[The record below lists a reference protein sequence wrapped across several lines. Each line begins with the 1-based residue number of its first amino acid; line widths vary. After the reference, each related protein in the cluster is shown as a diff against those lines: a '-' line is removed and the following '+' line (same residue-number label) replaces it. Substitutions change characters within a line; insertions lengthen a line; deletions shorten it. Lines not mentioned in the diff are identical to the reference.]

1 MTPRHEPWVP
11 HISLVFR
18 EMWDTTAPYLKA
30 LTQLTTKIN
39 VRGIPHLAKN
49 ERDVGHPGFIGEI
62 NVKGPRHVG
71 RGPFTGE
78 AVEFG

>member
-1 MTPRHEPWVP
+1 VGGPLDIP
-11 HISLVFR
+11 
-18 EMWDTTAPYLKA
+18 PYHFHLLGRAAGKMFP
-30 LTQLTTKIN
+30 LSKN
-39 VRGIPHLAKN
+39 IPK
-49 ERDVGHPGFIGEI
+49 ERASTH